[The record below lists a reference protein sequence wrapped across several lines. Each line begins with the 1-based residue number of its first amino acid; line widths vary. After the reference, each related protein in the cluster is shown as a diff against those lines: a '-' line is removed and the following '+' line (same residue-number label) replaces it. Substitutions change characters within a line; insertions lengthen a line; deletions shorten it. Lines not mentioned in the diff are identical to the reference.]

1 MKKYRAIGLMSGT
14 SMDGID
20 LAFIESDGKDY
31 LKLINQKYQ
40 PYENNFKEKLFKLI
54 NNKQDLITIKSIE
67 NELTLLHCNIVN
79 NFITQNNL
87 SASAIDIIGFH
98 GHTVCHNPRNSITW
112 QIGNAD
118 LLAHKTS
125 IDVVADF
132 RIRDVTLG
140 GNGAPLVPIY
150 HFYLFKN
157 FLQTSCETIGVLNIG
172 GVSNITLFNINDE
185 NSLCGFDVCFGNAPL
200 DDLVKEKINENFDY
214 DGSLTASGFADI
226 NLANQILQ
234 NPLFHENF
242 PRAFDRQDFVKILE
256 PIKSLELKNALATY
270 SYIIAHALK
279 IALSKL
285 AIQPQIIFVC
295 GGGRKNFGLMSS
307 LQNQFKNIEIINIDK
322 LNIDGDFIEAQAF
335 GFLAIRHLQNL
346 AITFPNTTGIKQIN
360 GSQGGVLYRS

>member
-1 MKKYRAIGLMSGT
+1 MKKYRAIGLMSGS

-20 LAFIESDGKDY
+20 LAFIESNGKDC

-40 PYENNFKEKLFKLI
+40 PYENSFKEKLSKLI
-54 NNKQDLITIKSIE
+54 NNQHDLLTIKNIE
-67 NELTLLHCNIVN
+67 NELTLLHSNLIN

-87 SASAIDIIGFH
+87 STTDIDIIGFH
-98 GHTVCHNPRNSITW
+98 GHTVCHDPHNSITW

-118 LLAHKTS
+118 LLALKTG

-132 RIRDVTLG
+132 RIRDINLG

-157 FLQTSCETIGVLNIG
+157 LLQTPYQNIAVLNIG

-200 DDLVKEKINENFDY
+200 DDLVKEKINENFDK
-214 DGSLTASGFADI
+214 DGSLTASGIPDI

-256 PIKSLELKNALATY
+256 PIKSLDLKNALATY
-270 SYIIAHALK
+270 AHILVNALE
-279 IALSKL
+279 ISLSKFTT
-285 AIQPQIIFVC
+285 QPQIIFVC
-295 GGGRKNFGLMSS
+295 GGGRKNFGLMSL
-307 LQNQFKNIEIINIDK
+307 LQNQLKNIEIVNIDK

-346 AITFPNTTGIKQIN
+346 AITFPNTTGIKQN
-360 GSQGGVLYRS
+360 HGSRGGVLYRH